1 MELELLP
8 MPGEFDQHRPMLFAL
23 AYRMLGSASDAEDIV
38 QEAWLRWDRTEGV
51 ERPRSWLASVVS
63 NLCIDQ
69 LKSARVRRE
78 QYVGPWLP
86 EPLVIDQSPL
96 ADEKKELA
104 ESVSMAFLVLL
115 ESLSPLER
123 AVFLLREVFDY
134 DYAELAQI
142 LGRSEESCRQLLSR
156 ARSHLKDKRPR
167 FETNEQ
173 EQLKIVS
180 QFLQATTLGDLKGL
194 ESLLAEDAV
203 ALSDGG
209 GKRHAARIPV
219 VGAAKIAKFVLGIAR
234 VNTETLEYRFGRVN
248 HQPALLI
255 YNNGEPYSVQMF
267 SIENG
272 KITRI
277 HSVLN
282 PDKLR
287 AIPSL

>member
-1 MELELLP
+1 

-38 QEAWLRWDRTEGV
+38 QEAWLRWERTNNV

-69 LKSARVRRE
+69 LKSARSRRE

-96 ADEKKELA
+96 ADEKTELA

-156 ARSHLKDKRPR
+156 ARSYLKDKRPR

-173 EQLKIVS
+173 EQQQIVGR
-180 QFLQATTLGDLKGL
+180 FLQAAMSGDLKGL
-194 ESLLAEDAV
+194 ESLLAQNAV

-209 GKRHAARIPV
+209 GKRHAARVPV
-219 VGAAKIAKFVLGIAR
+219 IGAAKIAKFVLGIAR
-234 VNTETLEYRFGRVN
+234 VNTEELEYRFGRVN
-248 HQPALLI
+248 HQPALLL
-255 YNNGEPYSVQMF
+255 YSKGEPYSVQMF

-272 KITRI
+272 KIARI